1 MFDSKR
7 FLLDVAAI
15 SDFVTALKVFGFVTY
30 VGEHGADSL
39 LAGELVS
46 LRTYYRYCE
55 LVRSA
60 GWGSLL
66 YEVRAVQALREYK
79 AGLYE
84 GEGLKPDEVQSRLC
98 RLVEGV

>member
-1 MFDSKR
+1 MFDSAR
-7 FLLDVAAI
+7 FVKDVAAV
-15 SDFVTALKVFGFVTY
+15 SDFVTALKLYGFVTY
-30 VGEHGADSL
+30 IGQHGADSL
-39 LAGELVS
+39 LSGDLLSV
-46 LRTYYRYCE
+46 RTFYRYCE
-55 LVRSA
+55 IVRSA

>member
-1 MFDSKR
+1 MFDSKKFVR
-7 FLLDVAAI
+7 DVAVIA
-15 SDFVTALKVFGFVTY
+15 DYAVGLKLLGFVLY
-30 VGEHGADSL
+30 IGEHGADAL

-79 AGLYE
+79 AGLFE
-84 GEGLKPDEVQSRLC
+84 GEGLQPDEVQARLST
-98 RLVEGV
+98 LVEGV